1 MMSEPVALIKL
12 EGDNAVEVLRN
23 LMGPTDSTKAEK
35 NTIRG
40 MFGTDITY
48 NAIHGSDSKENAK
61 IEIERFFKEKVKT
74 K

>member
-1 MMSEPVALIKL
+1 
-12 EGDNAVEVLRN
+12 
-23 LMGPTDSTKAEK
+23 MGPTDSTKAEK
-35 NTIRG
+35 DTIRG

-48 NAIHGSDSKENAK
+48 NAIHGSDSKDNAE